1 MLSRQIISRVYIHEG
16 GWNFNEEL
24 WEMFIKLFCFFSLQK
39 EKKDNPNRGNVNP
52 RKIKT
57 RKEEWEK
64 MKMGQE
70 FVESKEKPS
79 RYLIL

>member
-1 MLSRQIISRVYIHEG
+1 MAPTIASYI
-16 GWNFNEEL
+16 FV
-24 WEMFIKLFCFFSLQK
+24 LQK

-52 RKIKT
+52 RKIKS

-70 FVESKEKPS
+70 FVDTREKHGPGG
-79 RYLIL
+79 

>member
-1 MLSRQIISRVYIHEG
+1 MCLGTSSLTCSSMKVDGIFMKSFG
-16 GWNFNEEL
+16 KCL
-24 WEMFIKLFCFFSLQK
+24 FSLQK

-70 FVESKEKPS
+70 FVESKEKLGPS
-79 RYLIL
+79 G

>member
-1 MLSRQIISRVYIHEG
+1 MVPTIASYL
-16 GWNFNEEL
+16 
-24 WEMFIKLFCFFSLQK
+24 FILQK

-52 RKIKT
+52 RKIKS

-70 FVESKEKPS
+70 FVDTREKYGPGG
-79 RYLIL
+79 

>member
-1 MLSRQIISRVYIHEG
+1 M
-16 GWNFNEEL
+16 
-24 WEMFIKLFCFFSLQK
+24 
-39 EKKDNPNRGNVNP
+39 NP

-70 FVESKEKPS
+70 FVESKERLGPS
-79 RYLIL
+79 G